1 MATITGFTKTGIKG
15 QTFREIAEKFGKPL
29 RELGESDAVMSLYAV
44 GFAWFRETEHLPLP
58 EAYAKAMDCNLESIE
73 GLFDPEP
80 KNAKAKAEADFVKP
94 PSTTTP

>member
-1 MATITGFTKTGIKG
+1 MATMTAFTKTGIKG

-29 RELGESDAVMSLYAV
+29 RELGESDAVMSLYAI
-44 GFAWFRETEHLPLP
+44 GFAWFRESEHLPVP
-58 EAYAKAMDCNLESIE
+58 EAYAKAMDSTLGSIE

-80 KNAKAKAEADFVKP
+80 KSAKEKAEEDFVKP